1 VIFKHACFDMECALF
16 LIYIYI
22 YIYIYIKYNIMNVSN
37 LML

>member
-22 YIYIYIKYNIMNVSN
+22 YIYIKYNIMNVSN